1 MLLCETRL
9 ELSERLRRGLPYSS
23 IDRLLGGC
31 NVTIGRAVGD
41 EDQWRDKSMTFSTG
55 NTAGAD
61 ANGDG
66 SGCGCS
72 ENRTIVSVCK
82 PAGKGKQRTPS
93 LLCLPIARRMRAAMA
108 DRFFRLVSTVDIRNF
123 AHNVVSITSRSVRD
137 RHPQIGKLEIG
148 MCSGL
153 HGGAEGEI
161 KGYDARAMRTG

>member
-41 EDQWRDKSMTFSTG
+41 EDQWSDKSMTFSTG

-82 PAGKGKQRTPS
+82 LARQGETANAFPFVPPDRQAHASRHGRSFLSPCLDRRYS
-93 LLCLPIARRMRAAMA
+93 ELCSPCR
-108 DRFFRLVSTVDIRNF
+108 V
-123 AHNVVSITSRSVRD
+123 HNVTKCQGQTSTDRKVRD
-137 RHPQIGKLEIG
+137 RDVQWLAWG
-148 MCSGL
+148 
-153 HGGAEGEI
+153 
-161 KGYDARAMRTG
+161 RRR